1 MLGANPRIEKH
12 RRLLA
17 EYIGGDPIAAE
28 LIGLHRYLAA
38 TEHGLWIVGIG
49 AAGTGDLGGKLV
61 KCYPWGQLSSIQLK
75 VTPLKASVEIT
86 GVGQAA
92 ARRDDPGDENVVLIP
107 TDRRSQKLAADFIA
121 LVNRKL
127 SAIHARAQD
136 AATASPTAADS
147 TAASPT
153 KACPFCAERIRLEAV
168 KCRYCG
174 SALAA

>member
-17 EYIGGDPIAAE
+17 EYIGNDPIAAE
-28 LIGLHRYLAA
+28 LIGLHRYVAA
-38 TEHGLWIVGIG
+38 TEQGLWIVGIG
-49 AAGTGDLGGKLV
+49 AAGTGDFGGKLV
-61 KCYPWGQLSSIQLK
+61 KCYPWGQLASVQLK

-86 GVGQAA
+86 SVGQAPA
-92 ARRDDPGDENVVLIP
+92 SSGDPHAENVVLIH
-107 TDRRSQKLAADFIA
+107 TDRRSQKLAADFIG

-127 SAIHARAQD
+127 ATIHARAQD
-136 AATASPTAADS
+136 AATNA
-147 TAASPT
+147 T
-153 KACPFCAERIRLEAV
+153 KACPFCAERIRPEAV